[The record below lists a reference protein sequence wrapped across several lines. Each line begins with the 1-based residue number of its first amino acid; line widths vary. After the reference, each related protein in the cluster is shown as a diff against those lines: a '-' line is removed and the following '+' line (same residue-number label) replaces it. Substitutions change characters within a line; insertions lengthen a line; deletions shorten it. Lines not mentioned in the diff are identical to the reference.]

1 MRLILSILLF
11 ASTLL
16 GFQHPKVEHF
26 EGVVEYRLLTK
37 NCEGEFVPMQSVGKL
52 KNYYRDTFYKVAY
65 FSNKTFEESSTMEII
80 VNTADTSRYVVKH
93 QERLAESLGME
104 GNAEDYVPH
113 RVRLVHENDT
123 ILGYSCKK
131 YELLQLEYY
140 TQQKTLSYVWVT
152 EQLTVANLPLLA
164 KIFSYRNS
172 SLKDGS
178 LGGITLK
185 FESTRPDGSIGLR
198 LEAIRVE
205 PKGLDQS
212 VFAVPTM
219 YQRQ

>member
-1 MRLILSILLF
+1 MHLLLIISLL
-11 ASTLL
+11 AGTLF
-16 GFQHPKVEHF
+16 GIQHPKEEYF

-37 NCEGEFVPMQSVGKL
+37 NSEGALVPMRSVGKL
-52 KNYYRDTFYKVAY
+52 KNYYQDTFYKVAY
-65 FSNKTFEESSTMEII
+65 FSNKTFEEASTMEIV

-93 QERLAESLGME
+93 RERLAKSLGME
-104 GNAEDYVPH
+104 GGSEDYVPH

-123 ILGYSCKK
+123 ILGYPCKK

-140 TQQKTLSYVWVT
+140 TQQETLGYVWVT

-164 KIFSYRNS
+164 KIFGYRNS

-185 FESTRPDGSIGLR
+185 FESTRPDGAVGSR
-198 LEAIRVE
+198 LEATRVE
-205 PKGLDQS
+205 PRELDQS

-219 YQRQ
+219 YQR